1 MGFAA
6 STSAQLS
13 VSGTKKLCA
22 RCMYRTFASSA
33 LLLTPVLA
41 WALPAALPRGVRL
54 RALRLGRRV
63 GELTGLP
70 LLGGGGAKEAPM
82 WWMPPT
88 ASGVFLTQEQFE
100 QRSAIATDNGL
111 RELVASPE
119 YQSWLLRNHRRM
131 RLVDDEDA
139 QPCSDIDD

>member
-1 MGFAA
+1 M
-6 STSAQLS
+6 
-13 VSGTKKLCA
+13 
-22 RCMYRTFASSA
+22 RASSA
-33 LLLTPVLA
+33 LLLTPLLA
-41 WALPAALPRGVRL
+41 WALPAALPRGLRL